1 MCRLH
6 LMIFPTSYLHINTVR
21 PSCKPCIGASLI
33 WLSQVNS
40 KTASVAVNYIA
51 NMSLMSL
58 ISISSNV
65 SIEAIAITINGYDL
79 LDIKRSLNQID

>member
-21 PSCKPCIGASLI
+21 PCKPCIGASLI

-40 KTASVAVNYIA
+40 TASVAVNYIA